1 MEFEFDQ
8 PNVKLRNSR
17 TPKNKDVDPTVRE
30 SLLSDSTS
38 GIVKGEG
45 DDLTSVGSS
54 SFSSPDL
61 EEKRERVL
69 TVVSKNA
76 INCNKYNKQKEEE
89 EDEKLPKQVQITTNP
104 INLIQIVQNDA
115 QKDNSE
121 FEKDDDNDN
130 KEKVMIPDGGWGWV
144 VVLASFIISMIA
156 DGISFS
162 FGLLY
167 IEFLDEFQA
176 SKSTTAWI
184 GSLFI
189 AVPLLSGPV
198 MSALVDRYGC
208 RSMTVLGGIISTSGF
223 VLASISTTLEMMMI
237 TFGVIAGLGLGLV
250 YVTAV
255 VSIAYWFE
263 KKRNLAV
270 GLGACGTGVG
280 TFVYAPMTQ
289 YFIEEY
295 GWRGTIL
302 LLSGTLLNL
311 CVCGC
316 VMRDPEWWILEQKK
330 QKNSDGKLKKE
341 DEKYSSSCSI
351 NTAYIFDFDAPSKG
365 KSMKG
370 LIQRGMCPEKVIK
383 NEAAHI
389 RRHQNMIQFKEK
401 YCQGKLR
408 CESMVDIPTYLAFS
422 DKTSMKLLDSLVKN
436 ISKDYD
442 MEVKYPPFAINRT
455 KQRTTSIDSPK
466 SPEID
471 NSPPVVTFTKQPL
484 HRTHSDKYDFKKEK
498 SFEDY
503 QLKNPEQGDMSQ
515 NMSADNKTLNKQ
527 DSKENRRDWLKKQ
540 LSVNHHYL
548 KDLKMPINSISHRN
562 AMLNIKRYRLKASS
576 CPDIFKNSMITI
588 NEKEEKWYDD
598 CVSCLADMFNITL
611 FKKMTFNF
619 LCLGT
624 IILFIWFIVPYFYL
638 AEHMSH
644 KGYSEDDGAVML
656 SVIGITN
663 TIGMVGLGWIGDFP
677 SVSIGNLYAV
687 CLVLCGATVA
697 TIPVAVYNYWFLLS
711 ISAAFGLLF
720 AASFTFTPSLLVKLV
735 SLDDFTTAY
744 GLVLLAQGIGHL
756 IGPPLSGLIYDLTLS
771 WELSFYLAGGW
782 IVLAG
787 VLIAFIQP
795 ILSYLQR
802 KEDALDRGSNSS
814 MA

>member
-1 MEFEFDQ
+1 MDIEWEQ
-8 PNVKLRNSR
+8 PNVVIRCTR
-17 TPKNKDVDPTVRE
+17 TPRNKEVKDVTVRV

-38 GIVKGEG
+38 GIVKGE
-45 DDLTSVGSS
+45 DDDTSSVGTD

-61 EEKRERVL
+61 EFSAKERLLIIPKNVARSQNNLNNGIGEELQILLDIKSKHVAITDNPVCHNIVNNDTSPEKNK
-69 TVVSKNA
+69 VS
-76 INCNKYNKQKEEE
+76 
-89 EDEKLPKQVQITTNP
+89 
-104 INLIQIVQNDA
+104 
-115 QKDNSE
+115 
-121 FEKDDDNDN
+121 
-130 KEKVMIPDGGWGWV
+130 IPDGGWGWV
-144 VVLASFIISMIA
+144 VVMSSFIISMIA

-167 IEFLDEFQA
+167 IEFLEEFQA

-208 RSMTVLGGIISTSGF
+208 RSMTILGGLISTLGF

-280 TFVYAPMTQ
+280 TFLYAPMTQ
-289 YFIEEY
+289 YFIEEF

-316 VMRDPEWWILEQKK
+316 VMRDPEWWILEQKRQHTK
-330 QKNSDGKLKKE
+330 SDGKLVKDE
-341 DEKYSSSCSI
+341 DKSKNSSAASI
-351 NTAYIFDFDAPSKG
+351 SNPYILEFDAPTRG
-365 KSMKG
+365 KVMEG
-370 LIQRGMCPEKVIK
+370 LIKRGVSPQKVISQ
-383 NEAAHI
+383 EAGSI
-389 RRHQNMIQFKEK
+389 RRHQNLSLLKNK
-401 YCQGKLR
+401 YNVKKRSQSVVNMPSYL
-408 CESMVDIPTYLAFS
+408 TYS
-422 DKTSMKLLDSLVKN
+422 DKVSLSMLDSLIKATC
-436 ISKDYD
+436 KDY
-442 MEVKYPPFAINRT
+442 EIEIKYPRFAITDFNKPRKCT
-455 KQRTTSIDSPK
+455 INVKEND
-466 SPEID
+466 D
-471 NSPPVVTFTKQPL
+471 PPVVIYPKQLLTRTRSEKYEDNDEKPL
-484 HRTHSDKYDFKKEK
+484 E
-498 SFEDY
+498 EY
-503 QLKNPEQGDMSQ
+503 QLKNTKQ
-515 NMSADNKTLNKQ
+515 NFVFRKSKSESREDKELVKQ
-527 DSKENRRDWLKKQ
+527 DSKENKRDWLKKQ

-548 KDLKMPINSISHRN
+548 KDLKMPLNSISHRN

-588 NEKEEKWYDD
+588 DEKEENWYDD
-598 CVSCLADMFNITL
+598 CVSCLSDMFNVNL
-611 FKKMTFNF
+611 FKKMTFNC

-638 AEHMSH
+638 AEHMIH
-644 KGYSEDDGAVML
+644 KGFSEDDGAFML
-656 SVIGITN
+656 SLIGITN

-677 SVSIGNLYAV
+677 QVSIGNLYAV
-687 CLVLCGATVA
+687 CLVLCGASVA
-697 TIPVAVYNYWFLLS
+697 MIPLAANNYWILVAVCS
-711 ISAAFGLLF
+711 AFGLLF

-756 IGPPLSGLIYDLTLS
+756 IGPPLSGLIFDLTQS
-771 WELSFYLAGGW
+771 WELAFYLAGGW
-782 IVLAG
+782 IVVSG
-787 VLIAFIQP
+787 VLISFIHPLKNYQ
-795 ILSYLQR
+795 QR
-802 KEDALDRGSNSS
+802 LEDREERSSNSS

>member
-1 MEFEFDQ
+1 MDLEWEQ
-8 PNVKLRNSR
+8 PNVVIRCTR
-17 TPKNKDVDPTVRE
+17 TPRIKEVRDGAVRA

-38 GIVKGEG
+38 GIVKGEE
-45 DDLTSVGSS
+45 DDTTSNGTA

-61 EEKRERVL
+61 EFSTKDQVQQRPQDNTNIKNEKEL
-69 TVVSKNA
+69 TLLFDSKRKTNMA
-76 INCNKYNKQKEEE
+76 PDDDSECDVEEE
-89 EDEKLPKQVQITTNP
+89 TDISEK
-104 INLIQIVQNDA
+104 
-115 QKDNSE
+115 E
-121 FEKDDDNDN
+121 M
-130 KEKVMIPDGGWGWV
+130 KVGIPDGGWGWV
-144 VVLASFIISMIA
+144 VVMSSFIISMIA

-167 IEFLDEFQA
+167 IEFLEEFQA

-208 RSMTVLGGIISTSGF
+208 RSMTILGGLISTLGF
-223 VLASISTTLEMMMI
+223 ILASVSTTLEMMMI

-330 QKNSDGKLKKE
+330 QNNSDEKLIKDDEKSKNSS
-341 DEKYSSSCSI
+341 YASI
-351 NTAYIFDFDAPSKG
+351 SNPYVLDFDVPTRG
-365 KSMKG
+365 KVMDG
-370 LIQRGMCPEKVIK
+370 LIKKGVKPQKVISQ
-383 NEAAHI
+383 EAASI
-389 RRHQNMIQFKEK
+389 RRHQNLLLLKNKRSMKKRSQSVVDLPSYLTYSDKVSLSMLDALIKSTSKEYDIEIKYPKFAITEYNKPRKCPVTSKGNNELPVIIPKQLLTRTRSEK
-401 YCQGKLR
+401 Y
-408 CESMVDIPTYLAFS
+408 EET
-422 DKTSMKLLDSLVKN
+422 N
-436 ISKDYD
+436 
-442 MEVKYPPFAINRT
+442 
-455 KQRTTSIDSPK
+455 
-466 SPEID
+466 
-471 NSPPVVTFTKQPL
+471 
-484 HRTHSDKYDFKKEK
+484 EK
-498 SFEDY
+498 HPFEDY
-503 QLKNPEQGDMSQ
+503 QLKN
-515 NMSADNKTLNKQ
+515 AKTNFVFRKSKSESREDKELVKQ
-527 DSKENRRDWLKKQ
+527 DSKENKRDWLKKQ

-548 KDLKMPINSISHRN
+548 KDLKMPLNSISHRN

-588 NEKEEKWYDD
+588 VEKEENWYDD
-598 CVSCLADMFNITL
+598 CVTCLSDMFNVNL
-611 FKKMTFNF
+611 CKKMTFNCM
-619 LCLGT
+619 CLGT

-638 AEHMSH
+638 AEHMIH
-644 KGYSEDDGAVML
+644 KGFSEDDGAFML
-656 SVIGITN
+656 SLIGITN

-677 SVSIGNLYAV
+677 KVSIGPLYAI
-687 CLVLCGATVA
+687 CLVLCGASVA
-697 TIPVAVYNYWFLLS
+697 LIPIAATNYWLLAAVS
-711 ISAAFGLLF
+711 SAFGLLF

-735 SLDDFTTAY
+735 SLEDFTTAY

-756 IGPPLSGLIYDLTLS
+756 IGPPLSGLIYDLTSS
-771 WELSFYLAGGW
+771 WELAFYLAGGW
-782 IVLAG
+782 IIVSG
-787 VLIAFIQP
+787 VLISFIQP
-795 ILSYLQR
+795 LKKYEQR
-802 KEDALDRGSNSS
+802 RDEMAERCSTSS

>member
-1 MEFEFDQ
+1 MELDWEE
-8 PNVKLRNSR
+8 PNVVIRCSR
-17 TPKNKDVDPTVRE
+17 TPRSKEQKDKIIRE

-38 GIVKGEG
+38 GIVKGE
-45 DDLTSVGSS
+45 DDDTTSVGSN
-54 SFSSPDL
+54 SFSSPELELSGREQLLKVIETKNYAKSHNDL
-61 EEKRERVL
+61 NEE
-69 TVVSKNA
+69 
-76 INCNKYNKQKEEE
+76 KEEE
-89 EDEKLPKQVQITTNP
+89 TKLLQDQNTNRVAFTTNP
-104 INLIQIVQNDA
+104 V
-115 QKDNSE
+115 
-121 FEKDDDNDN
+121 DN
-130 KEKVMIPDGGWGWV
+130 KVDDENLEVPKEESKVSIPDGGWGWV
-144 VVLASFIISMIA
+144 VVLSSFVISMIA

-167 IEFLDEFQA
+167 IEFLEEFQA

-208 RSMTVLGGIISTSGF
+208 RKMTILGGIISTLGF

-316 VMRDPEWWILEQKK
+316 VMRDPEWWTLEQKK
-330 QKNSDGKLKKE
+330 QNGSRDEGKLLKE
-341 DEKYSSSCSI
+341 EDKSRNSSSASI
-351 NTAYIFDFDAPSKG
+351 SNPYVFDSDLPSRG
-365 KSMKG
+365 KVMEG
-370 LIQRGMCPEKVIK
+370 LIQKGVSPQKVIGQ
-383 NEAAHI
+383 EAASI
-389 RRHQNMIQFKEK
+389 RRQQNQLMLKNKQNSKPKSQSLVNLPSYI
-401 YCQGKLR
+401 
-408 CESMVDIPTYLAFS
+408 TYS
-422 DKTSMKLLDSLVKN
+422 DKMSMTILESLVKATAD
-436 ISKDYD
+436 KDTNT
-442 MEVKYPPFAINRT
+442 KIPKFAITDCDKSKKCTIVVNGDPDPPIID
-455 KQRTTSIDSPK
+455 KQLL
-466 SPEID
+466 
-471 NSPPVVTFTKQPL
+471 Q
-484 HRTHSDKYDFKKEK
+484 RTHSDKYDDTKENL
-498 SFEDY
+498 EEY
-503 QLKNPEQGDMSQ
+503 QLKSEKSKIAFRKCKSESKED
-515 NMSADNKTLNKQ
+515 KELVKQ
-527 DSKENRRDWLKKQ
+527 DSKENKRDWLKKQ

-548 KDLKMPINSISHRN
+548 KDLKMPLNSISHRN

-588 NEKEEKWYDD
+588 DEKEENWYDD
-598 CVSCLADMFNITL
+598 CVSCLADMFNVSL
-611 FKKMTFNF
+611 FKKMTFNCM
-619 LCLGT
+619 CLGT

-638 AEHMSH
+638 AEHMVQ
-644 KGYSEDDGAVML
+644 KGYTEDEGAFML
-656 SVIGITN
+656 SLIGITN

-677 SVSIGNLYAV
+677 KVSIGNLYAV
-687 CLVLCGATVA
+687 CLVFCGASVA
-697 TIPVAVYNYWFLLS
+697 ALPFAAESYWILAS
-711 ISAAFGLLF
+711 VSASFGLFF

-735 SLDDFTTAY
+735 SLDDFTSAY

-756 IGPPLSGLIYDLTLS
+756 IGPPLSGLIYDLTSS
-771 WELSFYLAGGW
+771 WELAFYLAGGW
-782 IVLAG
+782 IVVSG
-787 VLIAFIQP
+787 ILISFIQP
-795 ILSYLQR
+795 LRMYQQR
-802 KEDALDRGSNSS
+802 REEREERGSIDSL
-814 MA
+814 A

>member
-1 MEFEFDQ
+1 MEQDWE
-8 PNVKLRNSR
+8 PVILRSTR
-17 TPKNKDVDPTVRE
+17 TPRNREMVRESAVRE
-30 SLLSDSTS
+30 SLLSESTS
-38 GIVKGEG
+38 GICKGEE
-45 DDLTSVGSS
+45 DDTSSVGSA

-61 EEKRERVL
+61 EFSTRERLPTIQMKKNPKNFNEEVAAL
-69 TVVSKNA
+69 LSK
-76 INCNKYNKQKEEE
+76 
-89 EDEKLPKQVQITTNP
+89 PKGNHVKITENP
-104 INLIQIVQNDA
+104 ADR
-115 QKDNSE
+115 
-121 FEKDDDNDN
+121 DNDI
-130 KEKVMIPDGGWGWV
+130 KKYDSEIPVIDKVKIPDGGWGWV
-144 VVLASFIISMIA
+144 VVLSSFVISMIA

-167 IEFLDEFQA
+167 IEFLEEFEA

-208 RSMTVLGGIISTSGF
+208 RSMTILGGIISTLGF

-316 VMRDPEWWILEQKK
+316 VMRDPEWWILEQKR
-330 QKNSDGKLKKE
+330 QRSSRDEGKLKREE
-341 DEKYSSSCSI
+341 DKSRHSSSASI
-351 NTAYIFDFDAPSKG
+351 SNPYVFDFDAPTRG
-365 KSMKG
+365 KSMGG
-370 LIQRGMCPEKVIK
+370 LIRRGVSPEKVISQ
-383 NEAAHI
+383 EAESI
-389 RRHQNMIQFKEK
+389 RRHQDIMRLKKVKREK
-401 YCQGKLR
+401 LKSQSVENL
-408 CESMVDIPTYLAFS
+408 PTYLTYS
-422 DKTSMKLLDSLVKN
+422 EKLSMGTLDTLVKKASREYG
-436 ISKDYD
+436 I
-442 MEVKYPPFAINRT
+442 EVKYPAFAINRT
-455 KQRTTSIDSPK
+455 KKPLPKEPSSESNDPPMVKYSKHPIQRT
-466 SPEID
+466 
-471 NSPPVVTFTKQPL
+471 NSEKYENTNKT
-484 HRTHSDKYDFKKEK
+484 SDKYE
-498 SFEDY
+498 
-503 QLKNPEQGDMSQ
+503 LKNPQKRVMRKANSETKDDKELMKHDG
-515 NMSADNKTLNKQ
+515 
-527 DSKENRRDWLKKQ
+527 KENRKDWLKKQ

-548 KDLKMPINSISHRN
+548 KDLKMPLNSISHRN

-588 NEKEEKWYDD
+588 DEKEEKWYDD
-598 CVSCLADMFNITL
+598 CVSILADMFNINL
-611 FKKMTFNF
+611 FKRMTFNL

-624 IILFIWFIVPYFYL
+624 ILLFIWFIVPYFYL
-638 AEHMSH
+638 AEHMLNE
-644 KGYSEDDGAVML
+644 GYSEDEGAGML
-656 SVIGITN
+656 SLIGITN

-677 SVSIGNLYAV
+677 QVSIGGLYAV
-687 CLVLCGATVA
+687 CLVLCGASVA
-697 TIPVAVYNYWFLLS
+697 AIPPAAATNYWILAS
-711 ISAAFGLLF
+711 AAAAFGLFF
-720 AASFTFTPSLLVKLV
+720 AASYTFTPSLLVKLV
-735 SLDDFTTAY
+735 SLDDFTSAY

-756 IGPPLSGLIYDLTLS
+756 IGPPLSGFIFDVTLS

-782 IVLAG
+782 IVVAG
-787 VLIAFIQP
+787 MLISLIQP
-795 ILSYLQR
+795 VRTYQLRREAVDEI
-802 KEDALDRGSNSS
+802 S

>member
-1 MEFEFDQ
+1 MDSNSERT
-8 PNVKLRNSR
+8 VKKR
-17 TPKNKDVDPTVRE
+17 TPKKDTVRDVAVRE
-30 SLLSDSTS
+30 SLLSESTS
-38 GIVKGEG
+38 GICKDEE
-45 DDLTSVGSS
+45 DEPTSCTST
-54 SFSSPDL
+54 FSSPDL
-61 EEKRERVL
+61 DLSNVDHLVTITESNGGFTNDIIDKNTKLDTKNGKANYVKITSNPVDDVDIEK
-69 TVVSKNA
+69 SD
-76 INCNKYNKQKEEE
+76 INK
-89 EDEKLPKQVQITTNP
+89 
-104 INLIQIVQNDA
+104 
-115 QKDNSE
+115 
-121 FEKDDDNDN
+121 
-130 KEKVMIPDGGWGWV
+130 KVAIPDGGWGWV

-167 IEFLDEFQA
+167 IEFLEEFEA

-208 RSMTVLGGIISTSGF
+208 RSMTILGGIISTLGF

-330 QKNSDGKLKKE
+330 QKSSRDEGKMKR
-341 DEKYSSSCSI
+341 DSVSRNSSSLSVV
-351 NTAYIFDFDAPSKG
+351 NPYAFDFDAPTRG
-365 KSMKG
+365 KSMGG
-370 LIQRGMCPEKVIK
+370 LIRRGVSPEKVIRQ
-383 NEAAHI
+383 EAASI
-389 RRHQNMIQFKEK
+389 KRHQNLLQMKKKQYKIET
-401 YCQGKLR
+401 R
-408 CESMVDIPTYLAFS
+408 SRSVVNIPTYLTYS
-422 DKTSMKLLDSLVKN
+422 DKVSMTLLDTLVKN
-436 ISKDYD
+436 TSKEYD
-442 MEVKYPPFAINRT
+442 IEIKYPSFAISRRCHKKVEVESPEEENDIPIVT
-455 KQRTTSIDSPK
+455 YEKPLLQRT
-466 SPEID
+466 
-471 NSPPVVTFTKQPL
+471 NSE
-484 HRTHSDKYDFKKEK
+484 KYGYKKEK
-498 SFEDY
+498 DYEHY
-503 QLKNPEQGDMSQ
+503 QLKNPRQGRVFKKSKSDEDRNDSKM
-515 NMSADNKTLNKQ
+515 LIKQ
-527 DSKENRRDWLKKQ
+527 DSKENKRDWLKKQ

-562 AMLNIKRYRLKASS
+562 AILNIKRYRLKASS

-588 NEKEEKWYDD
+588 DEKEEKWYDD
-598 CVSCLADMFNITL
+598 CVSCLADMFNVQL
-611 FKKMTFNF
+611 FKKMTFNL

-638 AEHMSH
+638 AEHMIH
-644 KGYSEDDGAVML
+644 KGYTEDDGAVML
-656 SVIGITN
+656 SLIGVTN

-677 SVSIGNLYAV
+677 QVSIGSLYAF
-687 CLVLCGATVA
+687 CLILCGASVA
-697 TIPVAVYNYWFLLS
+697 ALPPAATNYWILAS
-711 ISAAFGLLF
+711 VASAFGLLF

-735 SLDDFTTAY
+735 SLDDFTSAY

-756 IGPPLSGLIYDLTLS
+756 IGPPLSGLIYDLTFS

-782 IVLAG
+782 IMVSGL
-787 VLIAFIQP
+787 LISLIQP
-795 ILSYLQR
+795 VKMYQMSHAER
-802 KEDALDRGSNSS
+802 DDRSESS
-814 MA
+814 A

>member
-1 MEFEFDQ
+1 MEQEFEQ
-8 PNVKLRNSR
+8 NVRLRNNR
-17 TPKNKDVDPTVRE
+17 TPKNKELDNAVRE

-38 GIVKGEG
+38 GIVKGE
-45 DDLTSVGSS
+45 DDDVTSIESS
-54 SFSSPDL
+54 SFSSIDMGD
-61 EEKRERVL
+61 KRERAL
-69 TVVSKNA
+69 TVVSKDDLQRKNSA
-76 INCNKYNKQKEEE
+76 KDKTDQSKENHVTITENPGEE
-89 EDEKLPKQVQITTNP
+89 K
-104 INLIQIVQNDA
+104 INLIEA
-115 QKDNSE
+115 KDVNGTVKE
-121 FEKDDDNDN
+121 DDDDDDD
-130 KEKVMIPDGGWGWV
+130 EKVSIPDGGWGWV
-144 VVLASFIISMIA
+144 VVLSSFIISMIA

-208 RSMTVLGGIISTSGF
+208 RSMTILGGIISTIGF

-295 GWRGTIL
+295 GWRGAIL

-316 VMRDPEWWILEQKK
+316 VMRDPEWWTLEQKK
-330 QKNSDGKLKKE
+330 SRDEEKSKK
-341 DEKYSSSCSI
+341 DEEKSKKSSTLSI
-351 NTAYIFDFDAPSKG
+351 NAYAFDFDAPTKG

-370 LIQRGMCPEKVIK
+370 LIERGLPAEKVIRT
-383 NEAAHI
+383 EAASI
-389 RRHQNMIQFKEK
+389 KRHQFLLSSTNKESTK
-401 YCQGKLR
+401 SR
-408 CESMVDIPTYLAFS
+408 CESMVDIPTYLTFN
-422 DKTSMKLLDSLVKN
+422 DKISMRMLDKLVKN
-436 ISKDYD
+436 TSKDYN
-442 MEVKYPPFAINRT
+442 MEVRYPSFAINRT
-455 KQRTTSIDSPK
+455 RFKSTPT
-466 SPEID
+466 SPEMSPQED
-471 NSPPVVTFTKQPL
+471 NSPPAVAYVKQTL

-498 SFEDY
+498 SFEEY
-503 QLKNPEQGDMSQ
+503 QLKNPRQAVIRQSKSEDS
-515 NMSADNKTLNKQ
+515 KELIKQ

-562 AMLNIKRYRLKASS
+562 AMLNINRYRLKASS

-588 NEKEEKWYDD
+588 KEDEEKWYDD
-598 CVSCLADMFNITL
+598 CVSCLSDMFNVEL
-611 FKKMTFNF
+611 FKKPTFNL

-638 AEHMSH
+638 AEHMIH
-644 KGYSEDDGAVML
+644 KGYNEDDGALVL
-656 SVIGITN
+656 SLIGITN

-687 CLVLCGATVA
+687 CLVLCGASVA
-697 TIPVAVYNYWFLLS
+697 SIPFAVYNYWLLLAVA
-711 ISAAFGLLF
+711 AAFGLLF

-735 SLDDFTTAY
+735 SLDDFTAAY

-756 IGPPLSGLIYDLTLS
+756 IGPPLSGLIYDVTFS

-782 IVLAG
+782 IVVAG
-787 VLIAFIQP
+787 LLIAFIQP
-795 ILSYLQR
+795 ALNYYAR
-802 KEDALDRGSNSS
+802 RREDADNRSESS
-814 MA
+814 LA

>member
-1 MEFEFDQ
+1 MNTELEK
-8 PNVKLRNSR
+8 PVTLRNSR
-17 TPKNKDVDPTVRE
+17 TPREGLRVQDAVRE

-38 GIVKGEG
+38 GIEK
-45 DDLTSVGSS
+45 DDDSS
-54 SFSSPDL
+54 SFETDTFSSPDID
-61 EEKRERVL
+61 
-69 TVVSKNA
+69 VSNIEHHLIPPKENG
-76 INCNKYNKQKEEE
+76 KQVNSFF
-89 EDEKLPKQVQITTNP
+89 DEKQSMDTQTKADQIDQLKESKVKITDNPHINVDKVHFDRALSTIEEPKVP
-104 INLIQIVQNDA
+104 
-115 QKDNSE
+115 
-121 FEKDDDNDN
+121 
-130 KEKVMIPDGGWGWV
+130 IPDGGWGWI
-144 VVLASFIISMIA
+144 VVLSSFIISMIA

-208 RSMTVLGGIISTSGF
+208 RSMTILGGIISTIGF

-295 GWRGTIL
+295 GWRGAIL

-316 VMRDPEWWILEQKK
+316 VMRDPEWWILEQKNQRK
-330 QKNSDGKLKKE
+330 KDKRKKEECRSRNSSSVSISTPYDFDATTKEKNIKDLSQQKIAEEVGNSHGHETTMLLKKE
-341 DEKYSSSCSI
+341 HDNNRRSRSVVNLPSYEISSDKVSTAMLSIRTKKDGTDLKHPQLNNNEDQVISNNAKENEDNNSAIITCKTEVLKRANSEKY
-351 NTAYIFDFDAPSKG
+351 DG
-365 KSMKG
+365 
-370 LIQRGMCPEKVIK
+370 R
-383 NEAAHI
+383 
-389 RRHQNMIQFKEK
+389 KEK
-401 YCQGKLR
+401 LFEECQLK
-408 CESMVDIPTYLAFS
+408 
-422 DKTSMKLLDSLVKN
+422 
-436 ISKDYD
+436 
-442 MEVKYPPFAINRT
+442 
-455 KQRTTSIDSPK
+455 SPK
-466 SPEID
+466 TQR
-471 NSPPVVTFTKQPL
+471 PPM
-484 HRTHSDKYDFKKEK
+484 RK
-498 SFEDY
+498 SKSETRDSRE
-503 QLKNPEQGDMSQ
+503 LI
-515 NMSADNKTLNKQ
+515 KQ
-527 DSKENRRDWLKKQ
+527 DSKESRKDWLKKQ

-548 KDLKMPINSISHRN
+548 RDLKMPMNSISHRN
-562 AMLNIKRYRLKASS
+562 AILNIKRYRLKASS
-576 CPDIFKNSMITI
+576 CPDILKNSMITV
-588 NEKEEKWYDD
+588 NEQEEKWYDD
-598 CVSCLADMFNITL
+598 CTSCLADMFNVAL
-611 FKKMTFNF
+611 FKEMPFNL
-619 LCLGT
+619 LCFGT

-638 AEHMSH
+638 AEHMIH
-644 KGYSEDDGAVML
+644 KGFSEDDGALML

-677 SVSIGNLYAV
+677 KVSIGSLYAV
-687 CLVLCGATVA
+687 CLMFCGATVA
-697 TIPVAVYNYWFLLS
+697 AIPLAVTNYWILMS

-735 SLDDFTTAY
+735 SLDDFTSAY

-771 WELSFYLAGGW
+771 WELAFYLAGFW
-782 IVLAG
+782 IIIAG
-787 VLIAFIQP
+787 VLISLIQP
-795 ILSYLQR
+795 VRTFLERR
-802 KEDALDRGSNSS
+802 KSVDRSESS
-814 MA
+814 LA

>member
-1 MEFEFDQ
+1 MEQDWE
-8 PNVKLRNSR
+8 PVILRSTR
-17 TPKNKDVDPTVRE
+17 TPKNKELVRESAVRE

-38 GIVKGEG
+38 GICKGEE
-45 DDLTSVGSS
+45 DDTTSVGTA

-61 EEKRERVL
+61 EFSTRERL
-69 TVVSKNA
+69 PT
-76 INCNKYNKQKEEE
+76 IQK
-89 EDEKLPKQVQITTNP
+89 KLPNLGDEAIALLDKPKANTVKITVNPADRSIETKKQ
-104 INLIQIVQNDA
+104 DEGKSD
-115 QKDNSE
+115 KD
-121 FEKDDDNDN
+121 
-130 KEKVMIPDGGWGWV
+130 KVKIPDGGWGWV
-144 VVLASFIISMIA
+144 VVMSSFIISMIA

-167 IEFLDEFQA
+167 IEFLEEFEA

-208 RSMTVLGGIISTSGF
+208 RSMTILGGLISTLGF

-280 TFVYAPMTQ
+280 TFLYAPMTQ
-289 YFIEEY
+289 YFIDEY

-316 VMRDPEWWILEQKK
+316 VMRDPEWWIEEQKR
-330 QKNSDGKLKKE
+330 QKSSRDEGKLKK
-341 DEKYSSSCSI
+341 DDDKSRYSSSASI
-351 NTAYIFDFDAPSKG
+351 SIPYVFDFDAPTRG
-365 KSMKG
+365 KSMVG
-370 LIQRGMCPEKVIK
+370 LIKRGVSPEKVIK
-383 NEAAHI
+383 QEADNI
-389 RRHQNMIQFKEK
+389 KRHQEIM
-401 YCQGKLR
+401 KLKKCKR
-408 CESMVDIPTYLAFS
+408 LNSKSQSVENLPTYLTYS
-422 DKTSMKLLDSLVKN
+422 EKLSMGTLDTLVKKTSRAYG
-436 ISKDYD
+436 I
-442 MEVKYPPFAINRT
+442 EVKYPAFAINRT
-455 KQRTTSIDSPK
+455 KKQPIKEPSNELD
-466 SPEID
+466 D
-471 NSPPVVTFTKQPL
+471 PPVVKYTNDVLQ
-484 HRTHSDKYDFKKEK
+484 RTNSEKYENKDKTSDKYE
-498 SFEDY
+498 
-503 QLKNPEQGDMSQ
+503 LKNPKRKVMRKAQSETKD
-515 NMSADNKTLNKQ
+515 DRELVKQ
-527 DSKENRRDWLKKQ
+527 DSKENRKDWLKKQ

-548 KDLKMPINSISHRN
+548 RDLKMPLNSISHRN

-588 NEKEEKWYDD
+588 DEKEENWYDD
-598 CVSCLADMFNITL
+598 CFSCLADMFNVTL
-611 FKKMTFNF
+611 FKRMTFNL

-638 AEHMSH
+638 AEHMIH
-644 KGYSEDDGAVML
+644 KGYTDDEGAGML
-656 SVIGITN
+656 SLIGITN

-677 SVSIGNLYAV
+677 QVSIGGLYAV
-687 CLVLCGATVA
+687 CLVLCGASVA
-697 TIPVAVYNYWFLLS
+697 AIPPAAATNYWILA
-711 ISAAFGLLF
+711 SAASAFGLFF
-720 AASFTFTPSLLVKLV
+720 AASYTFTPSLLVKLV
-735 SLDDFTTAY
+735 SLDDFTSAY

-756 IGPPLSGLIYDLTLS
+756 IGPPLSGFIYDVTLS

-782 IVLAG
+782 IVVAG
-787 VLIAFIQP
+787 ILVSLIQP
-795 ILSYLQR
+795 VKNYQLR
-802 KEDALDRGSNSS
+802 RATLDNVS